1 MHPYPPC
8 LKMLVPSLVIFTS
21 FSQLLALEPPEPLE
35 SDPSC
40 WLQRSEP
47 AGAGQALELL
57 GSNRSASKKKKIDEL
72 RDNLK
77 AEEEK
82 LKAMKTELRK
92 LRRSGDC
99 PSGGEYLTFTSIDN
113 SGDFVLSNG
122 AKGQISI
129 NTQSSFPGSE
139 DCNSAILVDG
149 SAVPARSVFG
159 VPPVLCNLSNT
170 PGIFVSVDFT
180 DPPTLNVS
188 SANITFLGNTSEF
201 GYDVAKE
208 IGGSPIRGSQTI
220 IEGDN
225 ILDLSAVV
233 PPPELGGVNFF
244 TGTDRDDVILFKI
257 NGFTLCGTQAVVVG
271 DPHIKTLDGRHY
283 IMMSQGTFSIW
294 RYSGVKADVP
304 KFQSESSTSID
315 VDWQVY
321 AHYSSQQSYTRG
333 LLLLDKSGG
342 SLHQSLEI
350 TSVDCKWRAKGP
362 TGWSPV
368 GKKEMAALEQIP
380 FATGF
385 EFHSKNKTNR
395 VSFVMIKQGMKTEV
409 ATLSVSCRQGR
420 YINLVFDMKHAS
432 DVRFVDGELRVARN
446 TPVSTLQMTDS
457 EAFGVETSWKDLR
470 GSELAS
476 AYLKEADATNGLS
489 LLQTCEDAEMSH
501 AMDLC
506 SKHLGAELQR
516 ADGPDGDFFNDC
528 VFDVCRGGEVAA
540 ELAAELLAARRS
552 P

>member
-1 MHPYPPC
+1 
-8 LKMLVPSLVIFTS
+8 MLVPSLVIFTS
-21 FSQLLALEPPEPLE
+21 FSQLLALPPEPLEPLE

-82 LKAMKTELRK
+82 LKAMKAELRK

-99 PSGGEYLTFTSIDN
+99 PSGGEYLTFTSIDHV

-122 AKGQISI
+122 AKGQINI
-129 NTQSSFPGSE
+129 NIQGAATGGLE

-149 SAVPARSVFG
+149 SAVPARTIFG

-170 PGIFVSVDFT
+170 PGIFVSVDFQ

-188 SANITFLGNTSEF
+188 SANITFLGVTSEF
-201 GYDVAKE
+201 GYDVVNE
-208 IGGSPIRGSQTI
+208 ISGPIRGSQTI

-233 PPPELGGVNFF
+233 PPPELGG
-244 TGTDRDDVILFKI
+244 
-257 NGFTLCGTQAVVVG
+257 
-271 DPHIKTLDGRHY
+271 
-283 IMMSQGTFSIW
+283 STFS
-294 RYSGVKADVP
+294 RSQTEMMYSGVKADVP

-380 FATGF
+380 FALKCLHEGG
-385 EFHSKNKTNR
+385 
-395 VSFVMIKQGMKTEV
+395 I
-409 ATLSVSCRQGR
+409 
-420 YINLVFDMKHAS
+420 IWNLWLV
-432 DVRFVDGELRVARN
+432 
-446 TPVSTLQMTDS
+446 T
-457 EAFGVETSWKDLR
+457 
-470 GSELAS
+470 
-476 AYLKEADATNGLS
+476 
-489 LLQTCEDAEMSH
+489 
-501 AMDLC
+501 
-506 SKHLGAELQR
+506 
-516 ADGPDGDFFNDC
+516 
-528 VFDVCRGGEVAA
+528 
-540 ELAAELLAARRS
+540 
-552 P
+552 